1 MTSTNESHTTPA
13 VAKHF
18 VIRIVGLAGRIEGP
32 ASGDIAGY
40 VSRYDPDAFDGG
52 GDVETTYDI
61 KRAIVFASYQEA
73 LEFSRRTST
82 VRPLR
87 DDGLP
92 NRPLATFHLAVESF
106 RG

>member
-40 VSRYDPDAFDGG
+40 VSHFDPDAFDGG
-52 GDVETTYDI
+52 VDVKTTYDI
-61 KRAIVFASYQEA
+61 KDAISFASYQEA
-73 LEFSRRTST
+73 LEFARSTSK

-87 DDGLP
+87 DDGMP
-92 NRPLATFHLAVESF
+92 NRPLTTFHLAVESF
-106 RG
+106 NG